1 MYPCDAP
8 RLAHRVVHVDNNNN
22 NNNNYDNV
30 YGTII
35 VTKVIA
41 RVYPERRVAANR
53 QTKPIDLRCE
63 SAENW
68 QLPSTSTFAIII
80 ITTQPVN

>member
-8 RLAHRVVHVDNNNN
+8 RLAHRVVHVDNNNT
-22 NNNNYDNV
+22 NNNYDNV

-41 RVYPERRVAANR
+41 RVYSERRVAANR

-68 QLPSTSTFAIII
+68 QLPSTSTFAVI